1 MINPNILAIAGVIIL
16 GVWSLYKLNQ
26 NFSQRLF
33 YIIGTWLF
41 IIQALAS
48 TYGIFIEW
56 ELLQLGGI
64 IARLGSITFTYLIA
78 YFFYYLTKT
87 APASMGGAGT
97 TLSPEEISKFLDDEE
112 KDGS

>member
-1 MINPNILAIAGVIIL
+1 MINPNILAIVGVIIL

-33 YIIGTWLF
+33 YIIGMWLF

-48 TYGIFIEW
+48 TYGFFFGW
-56 ELLQLGGI
+56 ELLPLWGI
-64 IARLGSITFTYLIA
+64 IAKVGSIAFTYLIA

-97 TLSPEEISKFLDDEE
+97 TLSPEEISKFLDDETND
-112 KDGS
+112 K